1 MPSLPASAP
10 FFASPACV
18 RGWVGGWVWVGGCNL
33 LLRQHCFLHHLCV
46 CVCVCVWCACFCVCV
61 CVCMFLSV
69 CVFVCTFDVGM
80 VGGPDMVLERGESRG
95 RGEMGRVLGRRW
107 EEGEEATEGL
117 RKSSSTFALTLD
129 LSCLIFGDSLLNA
142 SAASYI
148 YIYIYMYI

>member
-1 MPSLPASAP
+1 VGG
-10 FFASPACV
+10 C
-18 RGWVGGWVWVGGCNL
+18 GWVGVISSCVSTVSCIT
-33 LLRQHCFLHHLCV
+33 CV
-46 CVCVCVWCACFCVCV
+46 CVCVCVCVVCVFLCVCV